1 MSNAGSLNSEQHIG
15 LFVVQ
20 HVHLDNTTVDRI
32 DMFARS

>member
-1 MSNAGSLNSEQHIG
+1 MSSGGSLNIEQHIDP
-15 LFVVQ
+15 FVVQ